1 LIINNYHP
9 KVTLFLKLIILLFV
23 EENMSR
29 LVGKTAPDFKATA
42 LVNGEI
48 KEMNFHKDFAS
59 KWKVLYFYP
68 LDFTFVCPTE
78 ITAFEDNLAK
88 FKELNCEVSGC
99 SVDSA
104 FSHLAWTN
112 IERTKG
118 GLGKMIH
125 SLVADLSKNIARDYE
140 VLAGDEVALRGVFVI
155 DDKNI
160 VQTATVN
167 NLSVGRNVEEVLRT
181 VEAYQY
187 TAKHGEVC
195 PAGWTKGSATMKP
208 DPKGSQ
214 EYFKTVK

>member
-1 LIINNYHP
+1 
-9 KVTLFLKLIILLFV
+9 
-23 EENMSR
+23 MSR
-29 LVGKTAPDFKATA
+29 LVGNTAPDFTTDA
-42 LVNGEI
+42 VINGEI
-48 KEMNFHKDFAS
+48 KSISLHKDFAG

-78 ITAFEDNLAK
+78 ITAFEDSLSK
-88 FKELNCEVSGC
+88 FKELNCEVIGC

-104 FSHLAWTN
+104 FSHLAWTQ
-112 IERTKG
+112 IERNKG
-118 GLGKMIH
+118 GLGKMQH
-125 SLVADLSKNIARDYE
+125 PLAADLSKSIARSYE
-140 VLAGDEVALRGVFVI
+140 VLANEAVALRGVFVI

-167 NLSVGRNVEEVLRT
+167 NLSVGRNVEEILRT

-195 PAGWTKGSATMKP
+195 PAGWTKGAATMKP

-214 EYFKTVK
+214 EYFNKLK

>member
-1 LIINNYHP
+1 
-9 KVTLFLKLIILLFV
+9 
-23 EENMSR
+23 MSR
-29 LVGKTAPDFKATA
+29 LVGKTAPDFTA
-42 LVNGEI
+42 DAVVNGEI
-48 KEMNFHKDFAS
+48 KSVSFLKDYAG

-78 ITAFEDNLAK
+78 ITAFEDSLSK
-88 FKELNCEVSGC
+88 FKELNCEVLGC

-112 IERTKG
+112 IERKKG
-118 GLGKMIH
+118 GLGKMQH
-125 SLVADLSKNIARDYE
+125 PLVADITKNIARSYE
-140 VLAGDEVALRGVFVI
+140 VLADDAVALRGVFVI
-155 DDKNI
+155 DDKNV
-160 VQTATVN
+160 VQTVTVN

-195 PAGWTKGSATMKP
+195 PAGWTKGAATMKP

-214 EYFKTVK
+214 EYFNKLK